1 MSKILIPL
9 TDKNI
14 AANGYQKLESGLII
28 QWGTFTATVNSGAGT
43 TNTPMYQG
51 SGGATFPIPF
61 PNAVLNISLTTQD
74 NTNIV
79 LEYANIGGKTLTN
92 FSSILG
98 GIQNQGTVP
107 ATTTLTVNWIAI
119 GH

>member
-1 MSKILIPL
+1 MSKLLIPL

-28 QWGTFTATVNSGAGT
+28 QWGNFTKTVTSGAGT

-51 SGGATFPIPF
+51 GGSVDFPIPF
-61 PNAVLNISLTTQD
+61 PNGVHSITLTPRD
-74 NTNIV
+74 NDKIV
-79 LEYANIGGKTLTN
+79 LEYANTNGRTLTS
-92 FSSILG
+92 FSTVCG

-107 ATTTLTVNWIAI
+107 ATVNLVVDWIAI
-119 GH
+119 GY